1 MSSFLHALRS
11 AADPIAAC
19 LKFVLV
25 WAAAADESVDD
36 AEMALIAAAAPDRT
50 GSPTAREILRF
61 VEPRNLASDAGAFA
75 IFRQTI
81 KPEYRERFLEL
92 VIGIM
97 TADGRMAHS
106 EVHALRFLA
115 DLLEISPGRLN
126 ALYSS
131 DAGKDLPTP
140 PDISDPAWWDALEAR
155 RHSSESASS
164 STGSR
169 SDDSKGAQP
178 DSRRQAWAVLGLV
191 EGASLDEIR
200 TAYRRLASV
209 HHPDR
214 FAGMG
219 TGAVHAATATFQRIQ
234 SAYETLSRGST

>member
-1 MSSFLHALRS
+1 
-11 AADPIAAC
+11 
-19 LKFVLV
+19 
-25 WAAAADESVDD
+25 
-36 AEMALIAAAAPDRT
+36 MALIAAAAPDRA
-50 GSPTAREILRF
+50 GSPTAHEILRYI
-61 VEPRNLASDAGAFA
+61 EPRNLPSDAGVFA
-75 IFRQTI
+75 IVRQTI

-92 VIGIM
+92 VIGVM

-115 DLLEISPGRLN
+115 DLLEISPSRLN
-126 ALYSS
+126 ALYVA
-131 DAGKDLPTP
+131 DAGEDLPAP
-140 PDISDPAWWDALEAR
+140 PDISDPAWWDAIEAR
-155 RHSSESASS
+155 RRSRESSSS

-169 SDDSKGAQP
+169 SGSSKGGQP
-178 DSRRQAWAVLGLV
+178 QGRREAWAVLGLV
-191 EGASLDEIR
+191 EGASPDEIR

-234 SAYETLSRGST
+234 AAYETLSRGAT